1 MTEYRR
7 ILLDG
12 YPTLTERDGADLVAG
27 DGRRVSIADA
37 THLAPVEPT
46 KIICIHLNYASRVDE
61 FMTKL
66 PAAPTY
72 FHKPITALTGPWRRR
87 RAARWLPVAQLRR
100 RDRHRHRQDVPQ
112 HRAR

>member
-1 MTEYRR
+1 MTEFRR

-12 YPTLTERDGADLVAG
+12 YPTEVVRDGDDLVAG
-27 DGRRVSIADA
+27 DGRRVAIADA

-46 KIICIHLNYASRVDE
+46 KIICIHLNYRSRVDE

-72 FHKPITALTGPWRRR
+72 FHKPITALCGPPR
-87 RAARWLPVAQLRR
+87 PTSS
-100 RDRHRHRQDVPQ
+100 VPKVVSGSTTKV
-112 HRAR
+112 R